1 MIYQR
6 GDITPKFLIL
16 YVSEKPAE
24 QQMNA
29 SPEDV
34 KKGMEPW
41 NNWFKRQ
48 GSAIVDQGNPT
59 GKPFALNKK
68 GVTKAHADKVTG
80 YTIVQANDINQVKV
94 MVIDNPHLDQP
105 KNSIE
110 ILEIMPMM

>member
-1 MIYQR
+1 M
-6 GDITPKFLIL
+6 PKFLVL

-29 SPEDV
+29 SPEEI

-41 NNWFKRQ
+41 NAWFKRL
-48 GSAIVDQGNPT
+48 GSAVIDQGNPT

-80 YTIVQANDINQVKV
+80 YTIIEAKDMAKAKTMI
-94 MVIDNPHLDQP
+94 IDHPHLDQP
-105 KNSIE
+105 KSSVE

>member
-1 MIYQR
+1 M
-6 GDITPKFLIL
+6 PKFLIL
-16 YVSEKPAE
+16 YISEKPAE

-29 SPEDV
+29 SPEEI

-41 NNWFKRQ
+41 NAWFKKL

-68 GVTKAHADKVTG
+68 GATKVHADKVTG
-80 YTIVQANDINQVKV
+80 YTIIEANDIDQAKV
-94 MVIDNPHLDQP
+94 RVIDNPHLDQP
-105 KNSIE
+105 KSSID

>member
-1 MIYQR
+1 M
-6 GDITPKFLIL
+6 PKFLIL

-41 NNWFKRQ
+41 LAWFKRQ

-68 GVTKAHADKVTG
+68 GVAKAHADKITG
-80 YTIVQANDINQVKV
+80 YTILEAKDKEKVKA

-105 KNSIE
+105 KSSIE

>member
-1 MIYQR
+1 M
-6 GDITPKFLIL
+6 PKFLVL

-24 QQMNA
+24 QQINA
-29 SPEDV
+29 SPEEI

-41 NNWFKRQ
+41 NAWFKRL
-48 GSAIVDQGNPT
+48 GSAIIDQGNPT

-80 YTIVQANDINQVKV
+80 YTIIEAKDMPQAKTMI
-94 MVIDNPHLDQP
+94 IDNPHLDQP
-105 KNSIE
+105 KSSVE